1 MGKTYCPI
9 CARVTEEI
17 GLRKDVERE
26 TETVRDTVRKQE
38 VEVEDERA
46 GSGGSVRTE
55 RVATPRDST
64 DDR

>member
-1 MGKTYCPI
+1 MTK
-9 CARVTEEI
+9 EI

-26 TETVRDTVRKQE
+26 TETVRDTVREQE